1 MSIFIFSFSILFIE
15 NEIDEDSTP
24 PPMKK
29 QRKSSSSD
37 SDFYETQLTNKTNES
52 KPDDQLASTSL
63 TTSTPKDDE
72 IMDVSTKSNE
82 CLPTNQ
88 PNNSQSPDV
97 EDDEMIGKKVTT
109 NEQRPPAKAN
119 LSTSPTSFSN
129 SSSVSTGSTSPE
141 SHSLPINTSG
151 EHEPNVEKDIERKLL
166 QKIEY
171 HLMDIFQHLDETE
184 SAIESETSSSRYGS
198 SQSKTTANCTAAS
211 SDTTSNTS
219 ANITATSHKISSATS
234 SIADDDIANE
244 AGPSQ

>member
-1 MSIFIFSFSILFIE
+1 
-15 NEIDEDSTP
+15 
-24 PPMKK
+24 MKK

-37 SDFYETQLTNKTNES
+37 SDFYETQSTNKTNES
-52 KPDDQLASTSL
+52 KPDEQLASTSL
-63 TTSTPKDDE
+63 TASTPKDDE
-72 IMDVSTKSNE
+72 SMDVSTKSIE
-82 CLPTNQ
+82 SPPTNQ
-88 PNNSQSPDV
+88 PPPLNNSQTPDV
-97 EDDEMIGKKVTT
+97 EDDEMNGKNVMAATT
-109 NEQRPPAKAN
+109 TMTTPTPPTTTIEQRPPAKAN

-151 EHEPNVEKDIERKLL
+151 EHEANLEKDIERKLL

-198 SQSKTTANCTAAS
+198 SQSKTTANYTAAS

-219 ANITATSHKISSATS
+219 ANITATSHKISPATS

>member
-1 MSIFIFSFSILFIE
+1 MLQFPLVNILFSVLFIDSQKK
-15 NEIDEDSTP
+15 NIDEDSTP

-37 SDFYETQLTNKTNES
+37 SDFYETQSANKTNES
-52 KPDDQLASTSL
+52 KPDEQMASTSL
-63 TTSTPKDDE
+63 TASKPKEDE
-72 IMDVSTKSNE
+72 IMTVSSKPTE
-82 CLPTNQ
+82 CPTN
-88 PNNSQSPDV
+88 PNDSQTPDA
-97 EDDEMIGKKVTT
+97 EDDEMNGKKVTI
-109 NEQRPPAKAN
+109 EQRAPAKAN

-141 SHSLPINTSG
+141 SHLLPINTSA
-151 EHEPNVEKDIERKLL
+151 EHEPNLEKDVERKLL

-198 SQSKTTANCTAAS
+198 QSKTNCTA

-234 SIADDDIANE
+234 SIADEDIANE

>member
-1 MSIFIFSFSILFIE
+1 
-15 NEIDEDSTP
+15 
-24 PPMKK
+24 MKK

-37 SDFYETQLTNKTNES
+37 SDFYETQSSIKTTES
-52 KPDDQLASTSL
+52 KPDEPLPSTSL
-63 TTSTPKDDE
+63 TASTPKCDE
-72 IMDVSTKSNE
+72 VMDVSTKSNTE
-82 CLPTNQ
+82 CPTN
-88 PNNSQSPDV
+88 PTDSQSPEI
-97 EDDEMIGKKVTT
+97 EDDEMTGKKVTG
-109 NEQRPPAKAN
+109 EQEPRQPAKAAN
-119 LSTSPTSFSN
+119 LPTSPTSFSN

-141 SHSLPINTSG
+141 SHSLPINTSA
-151 EHEPNVEKDIERKLL
+151 EHEQNAEKDMERKLL

-198 SQSKTTANCTAAS
+198 QSKINCTT

-219 ANITATSHKISSATS
+219 ANITATSHKIPSATS

>member
-1 MSIFIFSFSILFIE
+1 
-15 NEIDEDSTP
+15 
-24 PPMKK
+24 MKK

-37 SDFYETQLTNKTNES
+37 SDFYETQSTNKTNES
-52 KPDDQLASTSL
+52 KPDEQLASTSL

-72 IMDVSTKSNE
+72 IMDVSTKSIE
-82 CLPTNQ
+82 CTPTNQ
-88 PNNSQSPDV
+88 PPPPPPPPPLSNQSPDI
-97 EDDEMIGKKVTT
+97 EDDEMNGKKVTT
-109 NEQRPPAKAN
+109 SAALEQRPTAKVN

-141 SHSLPINTSG
+141 THSLPAGVNSSG
-151 EHEPNVEKDIERKLL
+151 GGSEHEANLEKDIERKLL

-198 SQSKTTANCTAAS
+198 SQSKITAANCTAAS

-219 ANITATSHKISSATS
+219 ANITATSHKISPATS

-244 AGPSQ
+244 AAGPSQ

>member
-1 MSIFIFSFSILFIE
+1 
-15 NEIDEDSTP
+15 
-24 PPMKK
+24 MKK

-37 SDFYETQLTNKTNES
+37 SDFYETQSTIKTNES
-52 KPDDQLASTSL
+52 KPDEQLPSTSL
-63 TTSTPKDDE
+63 TASTPKDDE
-72 IMDVSTKSNE
+72 IMDVSTKSNTE
-82 CLPTNQ
+82 CPTNSTD
-88 PNNSQSPDV
+88 SQSPDI
-97 EDDEMIGKKVTT
+97 EDDEMNGKKVII
-109 NEQRPPAKAN
+109 EQEPQRQQTPKAN

-141 SHSLPINTSG
+141 SHSLPINTSST
-151 EHEPNVEKDIERKLL
+151 EHELNREKEHIERKLL

-171 HLMDIFQHLDETE
+171 HLMDIFQHMDETE

-198 SQSKTTANCTAAS
+198 QSKANCTA

-219 ANITATSHKISSATS
+219 ANITATSHKIPSANS

>member
-1 MSIFIFSFSILFIE
+1 
-15 NEIDEDSTP
+15 
-24 PPMKK
+24 
-29 QRKSSSSD
+29 
-37 SDFYETQLTNKTNES
+37 
-52 KPDDQLASTSL
+52 
-63 TTSTPKDDE
+63 
-72 IMDVSTKSNE
+72 MDVSTKSIE
-82 CLPTNQ
+82 CSPTNQ
-88 PNNSQSPDV
+88 PPQPPPLNNSQSLEV
-97 EDDEMIGKKVTT
+97 EDDEMNGKKVTT
-109 NEQRPPAKAN
+109 STAIDQRPPAKAN

-151 EHEPNVEKDIERKLL
+151 EHDANLEKDIERKLL

-198 SQSKTTANCTAAS
+198 SQSKITAANCTPAT

-219 ANITATSHKISSATS
+219 ANITATSHKISPATS